1 MNSNEAPI
9 IEVVDLVR
17 KFGDRTVLNDIS
29 FNVHR
34 GETLVIMGG
43 SGCGKSTL
51 LRHMIGSM
59 KPTSGSVKIF
69 GEEIATMNEREIG
82 RVRQRFGMLFQSGA
96 LLASLTVGENVALP
110 LFQHTDKSPDE
121 IEEIVEQKLQMVGL
135 TGFEDLKPA
144 EISGGMKK
152 RVGLARAL
160 ALDPELLFSDEPT
173 SGLDPIMTAV
183 VDQLTLKLAHGS
195 HVTAVVVS
203 HDMTSAFRIATR
215 MIMLGHGFDSD
226 PQLSRVNEILTMQDI
241 VDPTERINLVYKRA
255 LEFME
260 KIVGKKEVFPKA
272 QLEKVMNFPF
282 DGFETRLKGGF
293 QKNMFIFFETFWP
306 EKFEVVNTKLA
317 GLIYNGMREA
327 NELGFTTSVNV
338 GYYLTLVFL
347 LGHRFATD
355 LQYPWLMKV
364 LYDPELKDESY
375 KAACLHFMARKYFE
389 ILLGNTV
396 RENLND
402 RGN

>member
-1 MNSNEAPI
+1 MNSNEPPI
-9 IEVVDLVR
+9 IEVIDLVHQ
-17 KFGDRTVLNDIS
+17 FGERAVLNDIS

-69 GEEIATMNEREIG
+69 GEEIAAMKESEIG

-110 LFQHTDKSPDE
+110 LFQHTDKSADE
-121 IEEIVEQKLQMVGL
+121 IEAIVKQKLEMVGL

-183 VDQLTLKLAHGS
+183 VDQLTLKLARGS
-195 HVTAVVVS
+195 HMSAVVVS

-215 MIMLGHGFDSD
+215 MIMLGHGSIVAQGTPEEIRTSTNPEVHQFINGEADG
-226 PQLSRVNEILTMQDI
+226 PIPLNLSQDKHEDHQC
-241 VDPTERINLVYKRA
+241 VKPRPFA
-255 LEFME
+255 L
-260 KIVGKKEVFPKA
+260 A
-272 QLEKVMNFPF
+272 
-282 DGFETRLKGGF
+282 R
-293 QKNMFIFFETFWP
+293 
-306 EKFEVVNTKLA
+306 
-317 GLIYNGMREA
+317 Y
-327 NELGFTTSVNV
+327 
-338 GYYLTLVFL
+338 
-347 LGHRFATD
+347 RFHH
-355 LQYPWLMKV
+355 K
-364 LYDPELKDESY
+364 SS
-375 KAACLHFMARKYFE
+375 
-389 ILLGNTV
+389 
-396 RENLND
+396 
-402 RGN
+402 

>member
-69 GEEIATMNEREIG
+69 GEEIATMKEREIG

-110 LFQHTDKSPDE
+110 LSQHTEKSPDE
-121 IEEIVEQKLQMVGL
+121 IEEIVKHKLEMVGL
-135 TGFEDLKPA
+135 TGFEDLKPD

-195 HVTAVVVS
+195 HMTAVVVS

-215 MIMLGHGFDSD
+215 MIMLGHGSIVAQGTPEEIRTSTNPEVHQFINGEADG
-226 PQLSRVNEILTMQDI
+226 PIPLNLSQDEHEHHQH
-241 VDPTERINLVYKRA
+241 VKPR
-255 LEFME
+255 
-260 KIVGKKEVFPKA
+260 
-272 QLEKVMNFPF
+272 PF
-282 DGFETRLKGGF
+282 
-293 QKNMFIFFETFWP
+293 
-306 EKFEVVNTKLA
+306 A
-317 GLIYNGMREA
+317 GAR
-327 NELGFTTSVNV
+327 
-338 GYYLTLVFL
+338 
-347 LGHRFATD
+347 HRF
-355 LQYPWLMKV
+355 
-364 LYDPELKDESY
+364 
-375 KAACLHFMARKYFE
+375 HRK
-389 ILLGNTV
+389 TP
-396 RENLND
+396 
-402 RGN
+402 